1 MGGGGGNLLDP
12 FPYFCWCFV
21 AHLVTST
28 SHVFCSDIS
37 SPFGDS
43 SGKGP
48 RTFLEDRYK
57 SCMLSG
63 STRARNP
70 GKSRSYEDNTPHVS
84 LSRGFVHHRHQVIWS
99 LLKREFSFILQE
111 PCTKETLK
119 VNYKIPHLPACW
131 SDYVPFWWVLCR
143 GRGGGA
149 EWCHVAKTATL

>member
-1 MGGGGGNLLDP
+1 MMGGGGGNLLDP

-37 SPFGDS
+37 SPLGDS

-70 GKSRSYEDNTPHVS
+70 GKSRSV
-84 LSRGFVHHRHQVIWS
+84 
-99 LLKREFSFILQE
+99 
-111 PCTKETLK
+111 
-119 VNYKIPHLPACW
+119 
-131 SDYVPFWWVLCR
+131 
-143 GRGGGA
+143 
-149 EWCHVAKTATL
+149 